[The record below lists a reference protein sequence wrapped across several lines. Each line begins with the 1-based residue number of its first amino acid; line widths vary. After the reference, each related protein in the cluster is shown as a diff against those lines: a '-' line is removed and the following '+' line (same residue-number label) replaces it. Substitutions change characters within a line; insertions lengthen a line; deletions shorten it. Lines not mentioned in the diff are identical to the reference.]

1 MLDNN
6 QGLKKKLRKQISL
19 VIVGILII
27 PIVIIILLAYQNI
40 NYSSRIKENF
50 GTESQQT
57 AEYLAMQINR
67 DMSKYITLINLME
80 VDEIEA
86 GEYAN
91 LFPEIEDIAIIEG
104 LQTTDYLHREY
115 IINRDQYSHLNS
127 MLNGVE
133 LLQTDAGGKIL
144 IKKQL
149 EGRDKSAII
158 ILSHKYL
165 EQIVGP
171 QVRQKVCVF
180 TNDGSMVL
188 DSGSQDNFLVDN
200 SMFTTEDFQGF
211 FRNKIVNKAGYDYYD
226 TYGKYGRQLVVSYA
240 PIQYP
245 GSDKSI
251 GRVVLFAETS
261 SIIADKRVSEIAMFI
276 TIFLAGTVLAR
287 LIFSLS
293 ETIITQ
299 FIRIS
304 KDYDSI
310 SHETEIMKQKLQ
322 VSEKLASMGRVTSGI
337 THEIGNPLS
346 SILSICQL
354 LESVRL
360 SEDQRTDYI
369 SRIKNDAL
377 RIDRLIKELLQ
388 STKGVTEEYSQI
400 DVNDLVNKA
409 LAALPEARTNEN
421 IRVYKDLETN
431 LPYIEGARENLQI
444 ALSNI
449 ILNAHQA
456 TEDGGSIYI
465 KTYKQDNYIA
475 ISVKDTGSG
484 ISKEDLKNIF
494 DPFYSTKPIGEGSG
508 IGLFICQQTVKS
520 HGGMIKV
527 ISALGEGTEFIV
539 RLPFEAK
546 D

>member
-1 MLDNN
+1 M
-6 QGLKKKLRKQISL
+6 
-19 VIVGILII
+19 
-27 PIVIIILLAYQNI
+27 
-40 NYSSRIKENF
+40 
-50 GTESQQT
+50 
-57 AEYLAMQINR
+57 
-67 DMSKYITLINLME
+67 
-80 VDEIEA
+80 
-86 GEYAN
+86 
-91 LFPEIEDIAIIEG
+91 
-104 LQTTDYLHREY
+104 
-115 IINRDQYSHLNS
+115 
-127 MLNGVE
+127 
-133 LLQTDAGGKIL
+133 
-144 IKKQL
+144 
-149 EGRDKSAII
+149 
-158 ILSHKYL
+158 
-165 EQIVGP
+165 
-171 QVRQKVCVF
+171 
-180 TNDGSMVL
+180 
-188 DSGSQDNFLVDN
+188 
-200 SMFTTEDFQGF
+200 
-211 FRNKIVNKAGYDYYD
+211 
-226 TYGKYGRQLVVSYA
+226 VSYA
-240 PIQYP
+240 PLQYP

-431 LPYIEGARENLQI
+431 LPYMRGQENLQI

>member
-158 ILSHKYL
+158 ILSHKYW

-171 QVRQKVCVF
+171 QVRHKVCVF